1 MFKIFSIVLL
11 AIAANCQLL
20 RDEER
25 PTRYVLPY
33 SGLTG
38 GEEPEVAEEKNYYK
52 PNRRSERI
60 PATAYQYDD
69 AEDEYYRPQPQS
81 RQKVESDS
89 YSSRY
94 QPSHKD
100 YEEILKNNHLVRLR
114 VAAKKQ
120 SQPSQS
126 QPQQPVE
133 QYLKEVNPTTKTT
146 YQRPLNYLR
155 FNSQS
160 ALKQQEQNEETP
172 LKQQS
177 YRYLLQPEPQQQK
190 SYQPYQYESQQESIK
205 PVQQKTPHFNLVA
218 YQNALIAQQ
227 KLLAAAENNQEENPS
242 KSSIYVSQNVKKAKK
257 QKTTPSRQSNT
268 QQYEYF
274 PQVPPQ
280 RATYTPEVPRYP
292 QSLPSR
298 NAYQKSEA
306 NFQVEDP
313 LLYPEPKELEYQTQ
327 APTRSSKQ
335 RTTRLPRRKPKY
347 QTEETEE
354 YQPGPPSKYQSE
366 DQSFE
371 YQPSSLKYQDEPT
384 YRRPLPRPS
393 KPAKYEEP
401 SEAKEDYLYQP
412 LPKYQQNPSRRP
424 PAPQYA
430 PEPEVRP
437 SRYLS
442 RQQYQDES
450 KQLPQYQAADL
461 AYQPTAEVAVRQ
473 VGRGPSVSYRQTY
486 PQYHDRRQQII
497 TPVPKTRHFNS
508 VEYQNDFIA
517 EREED
522 SYVYITQKML
532 PSTQYKYHTRQF
544 NTIKLAP
551 VRRHQAEKSGYE
563 VEEASEE
570 TVIVPQYQKE
580 QALEDA
586 TSTKFRPENII
597 KKKGLHYPRRKKPT
611 YLNGQ
616 MFREEVKK
624 PRYYQLEDLVTQPS
638 SKSTLRYNP
647 NQPFLIVVYDD

>member
-33 SGLTG
+33 SGLSG
-38 GEEPEVAEEKNYYK
+38 GEEPEAAEEKNYYK

-60 PATAYQYDD
+60 PATSYQYDD
-69 AEDEYYRPQPQS
+69 AEEEYYRPQPQS
-81 RQKVESDS
+81 RQKAESDS

-133 QYLKEVNPTTKTT
+133 QYLKEVNPTTKTA

-160 ALKQQEQNEETP
+160 ALKQQEQSEETP

-190 SYQPYQYESQQESIK
+190 SYQQYQYESQQDSIK

-227 KLLAAAENNQEENPS
+227 KLLAAAENSQEENQS
-242 KSSIYVSQNVKKAKK
+242 KSSLYVPQNVKKAKK
-257 QKTTPSRQSNT
+257 QKTTPSRQSS
-268 QQYEYF
+268 QQYDYY

-280 RATYTPEVPRYP
+280 RPNYTPESPRYP

-306 NFQVEDP
+306 NYQVEDP

-327 APTRSSKQ
+327 APARSSKQ

-347 QTEETEE
+347 QTEEPEE
-354 YQPGPPSKYQSE
+354 YQPASD
-366 DQSFE
+366 DQGFD

-401 SEAKEDYLYQP
+401 SEAKDDYLYQP
-412 LPKYQQNPSRRP
+412 LPKYQQNTPRRP
-424 PAPQYA
+424 QYS
-430 PEPEVRP
+430 PEAG
-437 SRYLS
+437 RYLS
-442 RQQYQDES
+442 RQQYRDES

-486 PQYHDRRQQII
+486 PQYQYDRRQQIA
-497 TPVPKTRHFNS
+497 TPLPKTRYFNS
-508 VEYQNDFIA
+508 LEYQN
-517 EREED
+517 EED
-522 SYVYITQKML
+522 SSDYITQKMR
-532 PSTQYKYHTRQF
+532 PSTQYKYTRQS
-544 NTIKLAP
+544 NTLKLAP
-551 VRRHQAEKSGYE
+551 VRSYE

-580 QALEDA
+580 QG
-586 TSTKFRPENII
+586 KYRPENVI

-638 SKSTLRYNP
+638 SKTTLRYSP